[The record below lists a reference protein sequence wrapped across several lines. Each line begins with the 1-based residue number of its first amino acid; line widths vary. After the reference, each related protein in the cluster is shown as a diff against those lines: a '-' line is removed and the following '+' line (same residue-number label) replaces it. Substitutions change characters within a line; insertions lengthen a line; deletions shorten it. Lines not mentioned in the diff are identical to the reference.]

1 MKQFAFHVDF
11 SLCLVFALV
20 FSLAACYSGYS
31 ELKISENV
39 QCEIMRICADEAR
52 GSYAADIV
60 HELPSNTVEDMESNL
75 ERAKAWLGAWLASR
89 TT

>member
-1 MKQFAFHVDF
+1 MAV
-11 SLCLVFALV
+11 C
-20 FSLAACYSGYS
+20 CSGYS

-52 GSYAADIV
+52 GNYAADIV